1 MAGRAIQLR
10 PSVLFAS
17 VAAFLV
23 AALCLGTLG
32 AVIARADG
40 IPRLGAA
47 DWAAIRFTV
56 LQASLSAV
64 LSVLFAI
71 PVARALAR
79 RRFPGRQALITLLG
93 APFILPVIV
102 AVLGLLAVFGRSGV
116 VNSGLGGLGLTPI
129 SIYGLHGVV
138 LAHVFFNLPLA
149 VRFLLQG
156 WLTIPAERFRL
167 AASLGLGPPE
177 IRRLLERPM
186 LLQVVPGA
194 LMVIFLICLTSF
206 AVALTLGGGPRATT
220 VELAIYQAFRLEF
233 DLGRAALLAL
243 CQLGLTI
250 AAASFALWLGRPPG
264 FGGGM
269 DRVVERWDAAGL
281 GTRTLDTAVIG
292 LAAGFLTVPLLMI
305 VLNGL
310 PGLWSVSP
318 EITEAAIVSVLVA
331 LVSVVLTLA
340 LALPLAIGTAATKGV
355 ARGAIEAFG
364 YLGIAAS
371 PLVLGTGLFLLVFPF
386 ADPARLALSVTA
398 LVNAVL
404 TLPFALRILSP
415 AVQGIET
422 THGRLADS
430 LGITGWARLRWLILP
445 RLAGPLGFSAGLAAA
460 LSMGDLGVI
469 ALFADTETATL
480 PLQIYRLMAAYRMED
495 AAAGSLLLLIL
506 SLGLFWLFDRGGR
519 GFART

>member
-1 MAGRAIQLR
+1 MARRAIQLK
-10 PSVLFAS
+10 PSLFFAGA
-17 VAAFLV
+17 AAFVV
-23 AALCLGTLG
+23 AALCAGTLG
-32 AVIARADG
+32 AVMVRADG
-40 IPRLGAA
+40 LPRLGPA

-56 LQASLSAV
+56 LQASLSS
-64 LSVLFAI
+64 LFSVLLAI
-71 PVARALAR
+71 PIARALAR
-79 RRFPGRQALITLLG
+79 RRFPGRRALITLLG

-102 AVLGLLAVFGRSGV
+102 AVLGLLAVFGRSGLL
-116 VNSGLGGLGLTPI
+116 NSALTSLGLPPV

-156 WLTIPAERFRL
+156 WLAIPAERFRL
-167 AASLGLGPPE
+167 AASLGMGSAE

-243 CQLGLTI
+243 CQLGLTV
-250 AAASFALWLGRPPG
+250 AAASLAIWLGRPPG
-264 FGGGM
+264 FGGGL
-269 DRVVERWDAAGL
+269 DRVVDRWDAATRATRSLDGL
-281 GTRTLDTAVIG
+281 AIS
-292 LAAGFLTVPLLMI
+292 LAAGFLILPLLMI
-305 VLNGL
+305 VVNGL
-310 PGLWSVSP
+310 PGLLSLSRPVLEATLVSL
-318 EITEAAIVSVLVA
+318 IVA
-331 LVSVVLTLA
+331 LASVVLTLL
-340 LALPLAIGTAATKGV
+340 LALPLAVGAAAT
-355 ARGAIEAFG
+355 RGITRGGIEALG

-371 PLVLGTGLFLLVFPF
+371 PLVLGTGLFILVFPI
-386 ADPARLALSVTA
+386 ADPARLALPVTA
-398 LVNAVL
+398 LVNAIL
-404 TLPFALRILSP
+404 ALPFALRILAP
-415 AVQGIET
+415 AAQAVEDA
-422 THGRLADS
+422 HGRLADS
-430 LGITGWARLRWLILP
+430 LGLRGWVRLRWLILP

-469 ALFADTETATL
+469 ALFANTETATL

-495 AAAGSLLLLIL
+495 AAAGSLLLLAL

-519 GFART
+519 GFARA